1 MPSASKF
8 AIGLAGLAALLFAL
22 WHFDV
27 LRPTPQAPATP
38 PANVVPAPVATD
50 PPTFVGSAAC
60 AKCHADEYEA
70 WRGSQHAVAME
81 VADERTVLG
90 DFDDAKF
97 SYFGITSRF
106 FRRDGRFMVRTDGPD
121 GKLADFEVRHTFGV
135 QPLQQYLIELP
146 GGRVQALSI
155 AWDTRPADAGRA
167 ALVPPVSRRAHRR
180 TATSCTGRSGSRT
193 GTSCAPTATRRC
205 AQELRRR
212 DEHLRDDVLRHQRR
226 LRGLPWAGQHH
237 VALAQQAATE
247 GRPLSEAASRWPSTS
262 AAARPG

>member
-60 AKCHADEYEA
+60 AECHADEYEA
-70 WRGSQHAVAME
+70 WRGSQHAIAME

-135 QPLQQYLIELP
+135 HPLQQYLIELP

-155 AWDTRPADAGRA
+155 AWDTRPKNQGGQRWFHLYPDERIDY
-167 ALVPPVSRRAHRR
+167 
-180 TATSCTGRSGSRT
+180 
-193 GTSCAPTATRRC
+193 
-205 AQELRRR
+205 R
-212 DEHLRDDVLRHQRR
+212 DELHWTQRQQNWNFMCSDCHSTNVQKNYDAATNTFATTVRGGQRR
-226 LRGLPWAGQHH
+226 LRGLPRAGQ
-237 VALAQQAATE
+237 QARGAGAAG
-247 GRPLSEAASRWPSTS
+247 GRRRAGS
-262 AAARPG
+262 